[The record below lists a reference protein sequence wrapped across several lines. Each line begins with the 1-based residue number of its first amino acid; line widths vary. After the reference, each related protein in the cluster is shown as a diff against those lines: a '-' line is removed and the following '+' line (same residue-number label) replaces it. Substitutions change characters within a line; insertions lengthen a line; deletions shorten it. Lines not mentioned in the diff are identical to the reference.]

1 MLDVEVPAGV
11 DSASG
16 RVAGSGAATWT
27 ERKRPLL
34 VAGSF
39 VVAILLGV
47 VLGLAWADDEEPAT
61 VTATTELPDNPVLSP
76 ALPLVSWATSR
87 VEGTPH
93 KVTLS
98 ATERQSVRLP
108 LQWLAAWKVR
118 EKTPGSTTPTMDDV
132 TIVKD
137 TLFYGAIEG
146 ADSAHDEFWAVAQT
160 EIKDVPETDAPDPHV
175 WKRVGSEPWTL
186 VALGPGACSSIP
198 AKLMTVLSPGICAS

>member
-47 VLGLAWADDEEPAT
+47 VLGLAWASDEAPAT
-61 VTATTELPDNPVLSP
+61 VTTVTEQPDDSILSP
-76 ALPLVSWATSR
+76 EVPAVSWAASR
-87 VEGTPH
+87 VEGRPH

-98 ATERQSVRLP
+98 SAERQSVRLP

-118 EKTPGSTTPTMDDV
+118 QKTPGSTIPTMDDV

-146 ADSAHDEFWAVAQT
+146 ADTAHDQFWAVAQT
-160 EIKDVPETDAPDPHV
+160 EIKGVPDTEAPDPHV
-175 WKRVGSEPWTL
+175 WKRVGSAPWTL
-186 VALGPGACSSIP
+186 VALGPGACNSIP
-198 AKLMTVLSPGICAS
+198 AELMTVLSPGICAS